1 VQQEIVEVDADSLT
15 DEQLHHAMY
24 GAGELRW
31 KLQSHQLADY
41 DAFDEWNVE
50 RQTREHLRWV
60 AEIGALYDNLW
71 VDECGRRYGKTVK
84 WLICDVREG
93 IRRPE
98 CRGLIATAKQKNIGG
113 IIVPLTKMLFK
124 DAPKGYFPEY
134 RGTRGADHE
143 CLYIPATGSIIKLV
157 GLDLHPDATRG
168 QFLDFCHIS
177 EAAFVKG
184 LHELITAV
192 INPQFRYRPWS
203 WLALETSTSKTVD
216 CDFNDHFR
224 KDAKLR
230 GTYRMRTIRDNTN
243 LTDEEIATEERRS
256 GGKDSHICR
265 RELYCEEVRD
275 PELMVIPEYDE
286 TRHVMEPERPEHA
299 MAIVAMDPGM
309 RDLFALLWG
318 YWDAKRAK
326 LVIERD
332 WCARNTS
339 TAQVAEVIRSVEL
352 DLYAEAADLLYLPA
366 RGSLD
371 EVNPFPNPSVGRV
384 WMKLHPQALAESLDS
399 TVRQLVGV
407 GLARD
412 EFGNIITFKGHVVVE
427 AGPRAGYLIF
437 SASKQS
443 YAAYAQTDEEFRN
456 SRDAEGLEMAPK
468 QHSFGINKPSGLCY
482 WDGKQ
487 FMSNPSIRVSDTD
500 ARLIGDLTTDYNISV
515 GNTYKDDKEAA
526 LFALR
531 NAFRDD
537 KIEIHSRCVNL
548 QAHVRAARW
557 NDNRTDY
564 ERTEALGHNDLL
576 DALVYMW
583 RMVQPLRGID
593 PYPPEILE
601 SAGKNVVHL
610 PWVPKPEYVK
620 ELDRR
625 MQLSRSGGRPAGR
638 IKGWNE

>member
-1 VQQEIVEVDADSLT
+1 MSQEIVEVDAESLSS
-15 DEQLHHAMY
+15 EQLMHAMWS
-24 GAGELRW
+24 AGELRW
-31 KLQSHQLADY
+31 MLQSHQVDDY
-41 DAFDEWNVE
+41 DAFDAWNVE
-50 RQTREHLRWV
+50 RQTQEHLSWV
-60 AEIGALYDNLW
+60 ASIGALYDNMW
-71 VDECGRRYGKTVK
+71 VDECGRRFGKTVK

-93 IRRPE
+93 IRRPG

-143 CLYIPATGSIIKLV
+143 CLYIPATDSIIKLV

-177 EAAFVKG
+177 EAAFTKG
-184 LHELITAV
+184 LYELITAV
-192 INPQFRYRPWS
+192 IMPQFRYRPWS
-203 WLALETSTSKTVD
+203 WIALETSTSRTVD

-230 GTYRMRTIRDNTN
+230 GTYRMRTIRDNHN
-243 LTDEEIATEERRS
+243 LTEDEIATEERRS
-256 GGKDSHICR
+256 GGKDSHVCR

-286 TRHVMEPERPEHA
+286 QRHVSEPERPEHA

-339 TAQVAEVIRSVEL
+339 TSQVAEVIRSVEL
-352 DLYAEAADLLYLPA
+352 DLYGEAADLLYLPA
-366 RGSLD
+366 RGRVD
-371 EVNPFPNPSVGRV
+371 EVNPFPAPSPDRV
-384 WMKLHPQALAESLDS
+384 WLKLHPQALAEALDS
-399 TVRQLVGV
+399 SVRQIVSV
-407 GLARD
+407 GLERD
-412 EFGNIITFKGHVVVE
+412 EFGNIITFKGHVVVH

-437 SASKQS
+437 AASKQS

-456 SRDAEGLEMAPK
+456 SRDADSFQSAPK
-468 QHSFGINKPSGLCY
+468 QHGFGINKPSGFCY
-482 WDGKQ
+482 WNGTE

-500 ARLIGDLTTDYNISV
+500 KRLIGDLTTDYNISV
-515 GNTYKDDKEAA
+515 GKTYKDDKEAA
-526 LFALR
+526 LFSLR

-537 KIEIHSRCVNL
+537 KIEIHKRCVNL
-548 QAHVRAARW
+548 QAHVRSARW

-564 ERTEALGHNDLL
+564 ERTESNGHSDLL
-576 DALVYMW
+576 DACVYLW
-583 RMVQPLRGID
+583 RMVQPMRGMD
-593 PYPPEILE
+593 PYPPEVLE
-601 SAGKNVVHL
+601 SHGKNVVHL
-610 PWVPKPEYVK
+610 PWVEKPAYAQ
-620 ELDRR
+620 ELERR
-625 MQLSRSGGRPAGR
+625 MQQARTGGRPAGR
-638 IKGWNE
+638 IKGWND